1 MNRGVM
7 KCIVVLACALFVS
20 VGFAQVRVFIGSTL
34 RPDVIGPILDE
45 FTAETGIETEIE
57 EGGAT
62 TEVRDQYLSTV
73 LTSRSGDID
82 LFLMDVVNPPQYAA
96 AGWAEPLDGY
106 FESEAAKAEFLEPF
120 LDSVV
125 AANTVDG
132 TLYGLPAWTDA
143 QFLYYRS
150 DLLEKYGFEPPTTW
164 PELKEQ
170 ALTIMGGEGD
180 PTLQGFNYQGA
191 AIEGTN
197 CTFLEA
203 LWTAGGDWRAEDG
216 SITVDSEAGRTA
228 LAWYDDTLE
237 SGITK
242 EGIAEE
248 TTDLSRQAFQ
258 AGDVV
263 FMLNWGYAWAHF
275 QEDED
280 SAVKGNVGVAPLPA
294 FEGGESAT
302 CVGGFQWA
310 INPFSDNKEE
320 AFRVMQHMVSY
331 EAQKTL
337 AIEASHIPARE
348 ALYEDE
354 EVLAAAPQF
363 GQFFDVI
370 VNARPRPLTPFYGEV
385 SELIRTSMNAFFA
398 RAQSADET
406 LAQMQS
412 GLEEILEP

>member
-1 MNRGVM
+1 M
-7 KCIVVLACALFVS
+7 KRRIMKRIVVLACALFVS

-34 RPDVIGPILDE
+34 RPDVIGPILEE

-96 AGWAEPLDGY
+96 AGWAEPLDDY
-106 FESEAAKAEFLEPF
+106 FESEAARDEFLEPF

-125 AANTVDG
+125 TANTVDG
-132 TLYGLPAWTDA
+132 TLYGLPGWTDA

-164 PELKEQ
+164 EELKEQ
-170 ALTIMGGEGD
+170 ALAILEGEGD

-216 SITVDSEAGRTA
+216 SITVDSDAGRTA
-228 LAWYDDTLE
+228 LAWYDETLE

-398 RAQSADET
+398 RAQDADET

-412 GLEEILEP
+412 GLEDILEP